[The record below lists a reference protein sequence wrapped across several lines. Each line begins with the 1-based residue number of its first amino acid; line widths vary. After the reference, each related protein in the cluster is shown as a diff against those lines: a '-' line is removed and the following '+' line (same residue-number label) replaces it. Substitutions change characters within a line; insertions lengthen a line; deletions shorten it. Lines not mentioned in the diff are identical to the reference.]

1 MYDPIVAEALRR
13 REILD
18 NLQTYLR
25 RLKETALKVDP
36 EAKIYLFGSVAEGKH
51 TYSSDVDV
59 LIITERDRLEMFR
72 ALLAEEFIKF
82 FEIHVRNPKEA
93 WWYRRMTKLVEV

>member
-25 RLKETALKVDP
+25 RLKEIALKVDP

-59 LIITERDRLEMFR
+59 LIITERDRLEMLR

-82 FEIHVRNPKEA
+82 FEIHVRSP
-93 WWYRRMTKLVEV
+93 